1 MAIRRSIIALPAAM
15 LVLTSLILVRGG
27 EPPRVNYRDR
37 EVLEAALKDMLDPKN
52 PLYRNEKGEPNY
64 YGPWPR
70 TIVLHHLTGV
80 DDWDG
85 DQLEYHKM
93 VSREL
98 ASAWKQRN
106 SGEPIP
112 LKKLGLQ
119 DRALIIT
126 DLDKLAEEADKT
138 NKLFVDF
145 FQEKYGDSLGYA
157 FASLPGY
164 SRGGTAAVVV
174 FRCGPS
180 IHGITWISLLTRV
193 EGRWNVGWRHRKVW
207 E

>member
-1 MAIRRSIIALPAAM
+1 L
-15 LVLTSLILVRGG
+15 
-27 EPPRVNYRDR
+27 
-37 EVLEAALKDMLDPKN
+37 
-52 PLYRNEKGEPNY
+52 
-64 YGPWPR
+64 
-70 TIVLHHLTGV
+70 
-80 DDWDG
+80 
-85 DQLEYHKM
+85 

-98 ASAWKQRN
+98 ARGWKQRN

-119 DRALIIT
+119 DKAFVII
-126 DLDKLAEEADKT
+126 DLYKMFEEADKA
-138 NKLFVDF
+138 NKPFVDF
-145 FQEKYGDSLGYA
+145 FQERYGDSLGYA

-180 IHGITWISLLTRV
+180 IHGVTWISLLTRV
-193 EGRWNVGWRHRKVW
+193 EGRWSVGWRHRKIW